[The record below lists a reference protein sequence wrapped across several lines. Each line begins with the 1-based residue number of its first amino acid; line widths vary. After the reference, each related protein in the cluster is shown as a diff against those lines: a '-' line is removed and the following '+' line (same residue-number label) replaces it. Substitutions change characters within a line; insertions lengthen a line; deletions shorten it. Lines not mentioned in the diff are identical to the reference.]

1 MTSHYQNAFTVYK
14 KVEKANDLEKA
25 SHEIVLVVL
34 KQLDKNINLLMC
46 EIDKKKA
53 FQISRQK
60 SSLLQVHK
68 SISKYIPP

>member
-1 MTSHYQNAFTVYK
+1 MTSHYKNAFTVYK

-46 EIDKKKA
+46 EIDKKKL
-53 FQISRQK
+53 FKFPDRK
-60 SSLLQVHK
+60 VVFYR
-68 SISKYIPP
+68 SKNYI